1 MSRVFN
7 KMYIVSGG
15 VSPEDRLSSYRFQT
29 RGLLDKVPDWQWT
42 HRLND
47 DAIEVDTKGK
57 RVKYDTCRGDNY
69 WNTWDN
75 TKLKDLKCRRVAC
88 INDRWTAI
96 DIDPFTDDTDDYLEK
111 KGYRR
116 KLGEHGSGWYDG
128 EHMPKFET
136 AVFTYIYRNMQL
148 VWDDRRNRHAGI
160 VPHMKDRELRIYSGK
175 SRGSYDKQIGN
186 ILVDGTAVVA
196 HLDDRTYR
204 FCRVADR
211 DFTDFARLCVDSRY
225 VRMRSEWNLDGTV
238 CNETMERMKATD
250 TREITEWFGRLFHE
264 YTIPTR

>member
-7 KMYIVSGG
+7 KMYIVSGR

-29 RGLLDKVPDWQWT
+29 RRLLDKVPDWQWT

-47 DAIEVDTKGK
+47 DAIEVDTNGK

-69 WNTWDN
+69 WNTWDD

-136 AVFTYIYRNMQL
+136 AVFTYIYRDMQL
-148 VWDDRRNRHAGI
+148 VWDDRGNRHAGI

-175 SRGSYDKQIGN
+175 SRGSYDKQIGEN
-186 ILVDGTAVVA
+186 PCRRYRRRCTSRRQDIPVLPGWRPGLHRLRQAVCRLPVCTHAFGVEPGWQGMQRDDGTDEGYRYPENNRGVRQAV
-196 HLDDRTYR
+196 T
-204 FCRVADR
+204 
-211 DFTDFARLCVDSRY
+211 
-225 VRMRSEWNLDGTV
+225 
-238 CNETMERMKATD
+238 
-250 TREITEWFGRLFHE
+250 
-264 YTIPTR
+264 